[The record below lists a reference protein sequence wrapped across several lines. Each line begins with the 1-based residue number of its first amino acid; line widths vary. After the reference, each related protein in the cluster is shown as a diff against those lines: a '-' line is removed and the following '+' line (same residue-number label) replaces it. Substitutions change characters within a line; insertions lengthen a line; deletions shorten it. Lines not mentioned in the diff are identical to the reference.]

1 MTHPQPSV
9 IRSLIPSWRLTMEV
23 ENKSPKTIKNYLE
36 AVELLARWLDEHDHP
51 NDPADLD
58 VDVLRTWLVEVRE
71 TRSASTAR
79 TRWSGLRAFY
89 AWALEEGE
97 VASNPMLLI
106 KAPALPE
113 KVVDMI
119 DVDGLKAMITVCQGP
134 LLVDRRDEAL
144 ILMFAD
150 TGGRLSEIALAQLDS
165 LDLRERTLRVM
176 GKGARER
183 VLPFGARTARA
194 VDRYLRLR
202 ARSKHAAGPW
212 LWISGKNGKGLT
224 ADAVYQ
230 MVRRRAAAA
239 GLDGVHPHLFR
250 HGFADA
256 WLRSGGSEGDLMEL
270 AGWRSRQML
279 TRYAAATRAERARES
294 YRSRSPMDHLG

>member
-1 MTHPQPSV
+1 
-9 IRSLIPSWRLTMEV
+9 
-23 ENKSPKTIKNYLE
+23 
-36 AVELLARWLDEHDHP
+36 
-51 NDPADLD
+51 
-58 VDVLRTWLVEVRE
+58 
-71 TRSASTAR
+71 
-79 TRWSGLRAFY
+79 
-89 AWALEEGE
+89 
-97 VASNPMLLI
+97 
-106 KAPALPE
+106 
-113 KVVDMI
+113 
-119 DVDGLKAMITVCQGP
+119 
-134 LLVDRRDEAL
+134 
-144 ILMFAD
+144 
-150 TGGRLSEIALAQLDS
+150 
-165 LDLRERTLRVM
+165 M

>member
-1 MTHPQPSV
+1 MNG
-9 IRSLIPSWRLTMEV
+9 SLTFRELTPSWRLTMEV

-36 AVELLARWLDEHDHP
+36 AVELLARWLDGHDHP
-51 NDPADLD
+51 DDPADID

-97 VASNPMLLI
+97 VPGNPMLLI

-113 KVVDMI
+113 KVVDMLG
-119 DVDGLKAMITVCQGP
+119 VDDIKAMITVCQGP

-144 ILMFAD
+144 ILMYAD
-150 TGGRLSEIALAQLDS
+150 TGGRLSEIALAELDR

-202 ARSKHAAGPW
+202 GRSKHAGGTR
-212 LWISGKNGKGLT
+212 LWISGKDGKGLT

-239 GLDGVHPHLFR
+239 GLDGVHPHQFR

-279 TRYAAATRAERARES
+279 TRYAAATRGERARES
-294 YRSRSPMDHLG
+294 YRSRSPMDQLG